1 MVLGEWLILVLE
13 EWLKVPDL
21 GDIAELLKLTE
32 DSCWLFGLETEAC
45 YIKRVQS
52 TEAALQE
59 VKLKWASPEEF
70 STLGGKD
77 RVNNAPE
84 PTPGWWM
91 KESSWTKVGAKI
103 TLVLASEGKKPDSA

>member
-1 MVLGEWLILVLE
+1 MVLGEWLILVLG

-32 DSCWLFGLETEAC
+32 GTYWMFGLETEAC
-45 YIKRVQS
+45 YIKRAES
-52 TEAALQE
+52 AEAALQE
-59 VKLKWASPEEF
+59 AKLKWACTWGVH
-70 STLGGKD
+70 TLGGKG

-91 KESSWTKVGAKI
+91 KESS
-103 TLVLASEGKKPDSA
+103 